1 MAAVTLSYAQALR
14 VIGQNLIPLG
24 VDSFELAKWG
34 DDYIVWECGG
44 LARDPSEKQTFF
56 ARITRKILGHDDSDR
71 EPVNRMYFSS
81 VEIFT
86 SDIAQQSKRRISG
99 SPSDLRDLSFVLRV
113 LGDFLDRKAA
123 REFTISWST
132 DSIKVR
138 YDQKEENFTLQNLY
152 DFGINMYLK
161 RSDRR
166 RTN

>member
-24 VDSFELAKWG
+24 IDSFELAKWG
-34 DDYIVWECGG
+34 DDYIVWEHSR

-56 ARITRKILGHDDSDR
+56 AKITRKILKHEDSDR
-71 EPVNRMYFSS
+71 ETVNRLYFSS

-86 SDIAQQSKRRISG
+86 SDIEQQSKRRISG

-113 LGDFLDRKAA
+113 LGDYLDRKAA
-123 REFTISWST
+123 REFTISWT
-132 DSIKVR
+132 MESIKVR